1 MDTFTI
7 TIPAVDTPTGGPGSP
22 TDFES
27 NQGGKFFYCV
37 VARAPADEVPADEE
51 AAKATSGAY
60 CVIA

>member
-7 TIPAVDTPTGGPGSP
+7 TIPAVDTPTGPGSP

-27 NQGGKFFYCV
+27 NQGGKSFYCV
-37 VARAPADEVPADEE
+37 VARVPVSEVPVDSEHG
-51 AAKATSGAY
+51 KATSGAY